1 MGCYIETGAAKNKAK
16 WLVEHAG
23 GTIVPRATPA
33 HDSIPVVVCDNGPF
47 EAAGIAFDAEELRAF
62 TDPFDCRPKT
72 IVMVP
77 RDKVTELCPAVK
89 DRLDWEHKQQ
99 TTNKE

>member
-16 WLVEHAG
+16 WLVENAS
-23 GTIVPRATPA
+23 GTIVPRATPT

-47 EAAGIAFDAEELRAF
+47 EAAGIAYDEYELRNF
-62 TDPFDCRPKT
+62 SDPFDHRQKT

-77 RDKVTELCPAVK
+77 RDRVIALCPTVE
-89 DRLDWEHKQQ
+89 DRLGW
-99 TTNKE
+99 

>member
-16 WLVEHAG
+16 WLVENAS
-23 GTIVPRATPA
+23 GTIVPRATPT

-77 RDKVTELCPAVK
+77 RTEVVKFCPAVES
-89 DRLDWEHKQQ
+89 RLRW
-99 TTNKE
+99 

>member
-33 HDSIPVVVCDNGPF
+33 HDSIPVVVWDNGPF

-77 RDKVTELCPAVK
+77 RTEVVKFCPAVES
-89 DRLDWEHKQQ
+89 RLRW
-99 TTNKE
+99 

>member
-47 EAAGIAFDAEELRAF
+47 EAAGIAFDAEESGLH
-62 TDPFDCRPKT
+62 RP
-72 IVMVP
+72 I
-77 RDKVTELCPAVK
+77 
-89 DRLDWEHKQQ
+89 RLPP
-99 TTNKE
+99 

>member
-1 MGCYIETGAAKNKAK
+1 MGYYIETEAAKNKAK

-47 EAAGIAFDAEELRAF
+47 EAAGIAVDAEELRAF
-62 TDPFDCRPKT
+62 TDPFDPRPKT

-77 RDKVTELCPAVK
+77 RTEVVKFCPAVES
-89 DRLDWEHKQQ
+89 RLRW
-99 TTNKE
+99 

>member
-1 MGCYIETGAAKNKAK
+1 MGYYIETGAAKNKAK

-77 RDKVTELCPAVK
+77 RTEVVKFCPAVES
-89 DRLDWEHKQQ
+89 RLRW
-99 TTNKE
+99 